1 MKGKGTE
8 ELEQSKSTS
17 LKIQE
22 ATSKSVA
29 VITKSVRH
37 TNQGHLP
44 TKVTPVIDLTDEPVI
59 QCDVP
64 VIENNFVDDCKQMI
78 KMTTNNRYKLLQIN
92 FDVNTFIYCLGTNF
106 MQSFI
111 FLNIKTYN
119 LIQLI
124 LFATK

>member
-29 VITKSVRH
+29 VITKNVRQ

-64 VIENNFVDDCKQMI
+64 VIENSFVYDCK
-78 KMTTNNRYKLLQIN
+78 
-92 FDVNTFIYCLGTNF
+92 
-106 MQSFI
+106 
-111 FLNIKTYN
+111 
-119 LIQLI
+119 
-124 LFATK
+124 